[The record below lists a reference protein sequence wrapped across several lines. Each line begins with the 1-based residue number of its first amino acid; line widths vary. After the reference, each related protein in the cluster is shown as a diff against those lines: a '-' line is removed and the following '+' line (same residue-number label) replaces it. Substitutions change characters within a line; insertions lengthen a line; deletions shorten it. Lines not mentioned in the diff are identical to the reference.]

1 MVSKSIRNSVALCF
15 LLFSTFVHAQDS
27 AVINFTAKL
36 EALTATNFDD
46 PLASGPLAFF
56 AAIQPDILRLDGQ
69 IWLQD
74 YRGDGVYSA
83 GFNNV
88 TGNRILI
95 HSPLLERIE
104 AQTWRAEDASDFADE
119 QGGPVELSGTAVS
132 QRTKWLLPDDT
143 PNGVFEVGIADG
155 EITGLEYLYDTSVN
169 SGVLFSDPD
178 DGASNPN
185 LFDIRLDVFDIVG
198 AGSSFA
204 SPQKFAAGTQGFLD
218 AAFGLNTALDSTT
231 DINGSF
237 GAFAPGTAESTVG
250 NSTIGQL
257 INEINN
263 NTDENGGNTANI
275 SNDGRHNGD
284 TGIGLITNPDQGAG
298 YLDDIFAATTGDLYV
313 FTSVSDLD
321 VSITVTQVP
330 EPATST
336 LSLLAIIAVMVFR
349 RRF

>member
-119 QGGPVELSGTAVS
+119 QGGPGGAI
-132 QRTKWLLPDDT
+132 
-143 PNGVFEVGIADG
+143 G
-155 EITGLEYLYDTSVN
+155 N
-169 SGVLFSDPD
+169 SC
-178 DGASNPN
+178 
-185 LFDIRLDVFDIVG
+185 
-198 AGSSFA
+198 
-204 SPQKFAAGTQGFLD
+204 FAAYK
-218 AAFGLNTALDSTT
+218 
-231 DINGSF
+231 
-237 GAFAPGTAESTVG
+237 V
-250 NSTIGQL
+250 
-257 INEINN
+257 
-263 NTDENGGNTANI
+263 
-275 SNDGRHNGD
+275 
-284 TGIGLITNPDQGAG
+284 
-298 YLDDIFAATTGDLYV
+298 
-313 FTSVSDLD
+313 
-321 VSITVTQVP
+321 VTP
-330 EPATST
+330 
-336 LSLLAIIAVMVFR
+336 
-349 RRF
+349 